1 MGILDGLNTAPMFE
15 NGQFLTPNNHYEL
28 EVQRLLVKNTRKSGM
43 CFIMEGTVLAS
54 TCDKDPIGSKRTWIQ
69 KLSPADVAF
78 PALKG
83 FMYALLGYD
92 FNGADKAFCV
102 TNIDPELT
110 KDDDKGI
117 VNVGTSAANP
127 FKGRKIG
134 VDTVGITTVSKG
146 LPFTRHNW
154 LPLDKKLGT

>member
-1 MGILDGLNTAPMFE
+1 MGVLDGLNAAPMFE
-15 NGQFLTPNNHYEL
+15 NGQFLTADNRYLL

-43 CFIMEGTVLAS
+43 CFIAECTVLQS
-54 TCDKDPIGSKRTWIQ
+54 TCDKDPVGAKRSWLQ

-92 FNGADKAFCV
+92 FTGADKEFCIK
-102 TNIDPELT
+102 NIDPELT
-110 KDDDKGI
+110 KDDGKGI
-117 VNVGTSAANP
+117 VDVGTSTANP
-127 FKGRKIG
+127 FKGRKIA
-134 VDTVGITTVSKG
+134 VDTVGITTVGKG

-154 LPLDKKLGT
+154 QPADTKLA